1 MEYSSCARHYTFLCT
16 VPISLLIS
24 PSKYS
29 RYSIKKPSLAET
41 SLSLIAQKWQSE
53 DFTPE
58 WLDFKTLALSTVASH
73 MEEYNPGLFSKNLSA
88 SYIIQVPR
96 CQGRTDA
103 GFLKPLETVH
113 FFFFSSKARKK
124 LLLLFSPAEL
134 LAVVRSSAKIWL
146 LIPSQAI
153 FQPDNI
159 ISWSLTFDIP
169 SSIVREL
176 EHSSFPRNWGT
187 NKSSGRNHHVPRFVW
202 ENRGTNFESSVL
214 LHCSGFRQVLL

>member
-1 MEYSSCARHYTFLCT
+1 MEPLPCARHYIFLCT
-16 VPISLLIS
+16 IPINLLIS
-24 PSKYS
+24 LGKYS

-53 DFTPE
+53 DSTLE
-58 WLDFKTLALSTVASH
+58 WLDFKTHALSTVASH

-103 GFLKPLETVH
+103 GFLKPLETVQ
-113 FFFFSSKARKK
+113 FFFSVKQGKK
-124 LLLLFSPAEL
+124 LLFFHAEL
-134 LAVVRSSAKIWL
+134 LAGIRSSFKTWL

-169 SSIVREL
+169 STIVREL

-187 NKSSGRNHHVPRFVW
+187 NKSSGGNHHVPRFDW

-214 LHCSGFRQVLL
+214 LHCSGFRQVFL